1 MVSVERCA
9 RAPVD
14 ASSGAG
20 TRAFVSTLCLI
31 DHVVKC
37 PSPRRDSESNAGLR
51 RNAAIEQEAYVLG
64 VTDWAKPVYTH
75 RTRKSR
81 YSPLPSSEKTMV
93 PTPSIPSSPPLPH
106 NSRAVPKLCPVTL
119 QVAPTVTSSTF
130 VMAEPASP
138 STVSALSDTSSGGL
152 FPPFQSGA
160 EKCEAPRYHPIMS
173 VSNLID

>member
-1 MVSVERCA
+1 M
-9 RAPVD
+9 
-14 ASSGAG
+14 
-20 TRAFVSTLCLI
+20 
-31 DHVVKC
+31 
-37 PSPRRDSESNAGLR
+37 RRMQVNEEALRSSES
-51 RNAAIEQEAYVLG
+51 
-64 VTDWAKPVYTH
+64 
-75 RTRKSR
+75 
-81 YSPLPSSEKTMV
+81 EKAMV

>member
-1 MVSVERCA
+1 MFQTYQLRVAPTTPSLTPSSCRLKSCEECRSTKKRCDRARGICA
-9 RAPVD
+9 RCD
-14 ASSGAG
+14 
-20 TRAFVSTLCLI
+20 R
-31 DHVVKC
+31 
-37 PSPRRDSESNAGLR
+37 
-51 RNAAIEQEAYVLG
+51 LG
-64 VTDWAKPVYTH
+64 KTCVYTS
-75 RTRKSR
+75 RKSR
-81 YSPLPSSEKTMV
+81 YSPLPSSEKAMI
-93 PTPSIPSSPPLPH
+93 PAPSIPSSPPLPQ
-106 NSRAVPKLCPVTL
+106 NSRAVPKLCPVIL